1 MSDLSF
7 LKSCSMNII
16 LIPFGKK
23 SDLVKLT
30 YLLKI
35 AKNPPIPFLRS
46 EYPAL
51 MSLIDHSQ
59 IDNYILPKT
68 KLIMKI
74 LLTKNQHYIWP

>member
-35 AKNPPIPFLRS
+35 AKNHPIPFLRS

-74 LLTKNQHYIWP
+74 LLTKNQHYIY

>member
-46 EYPAL
+46 ENPAL

-59 IDNYILPKT
+59 IDNYIPSEEGGSL
-68 KLIMKI
+68 
-74 LLTKNQHYIWP
+74 